1 MTHRLIA
8 AALCFSLLAA
18 CGQSG
23 DSTPASLGPDAT
35 VPPASPT
42 AAMADGAGSPR
53 PASFAQCATCHAVQ
67 AGKNGI
73 GPSLAGVFDAKA
85 GHIGNYAYSSAMRG
99 SGLVWD
105 EPTLDAY
112 IAQPMAKVPGTKM
125 SFPGVKDAGQR
136 AEIIAYLKTL

>member
-1 MTHRLIA
+1 MTHRMIA

-18 CGQSG
+18 CDQSG
-23 DSTPASLGPDAT
+23 SNTPASPGPDARAPT
-35 VPPASPT
+35 ASP
-42 AAMADGAGSPR
+42 AAAIADGAPPAR
-53 PASFAQCATCHAVQ
+53 PASFAQCATCHSVQ
-67 AGKNGI
+67 SGKNGI
-73 GPSLAGVFDAKA
+73 GPSLASVYDAKA
-85 GHIGNYAYSSAMRG
+85 GHVGDYAYSSAMRG